1 MSRLQI
7 MMIEIGALLILSFII
22 RLVING
28 LGVEEGMFSRW
39 FPILAALLIVYSIR
53 FRIRKKIL
61 GSKNINNDN
70 EKQN

>member
-53 FRIRKKIL
+53 FRIRKKLL

>member
-53 FRIRKKIL
+53 FRIRKKLL
-61 GSKNINNDN
+61 GTKNINNDN

>member
-28 LGVEEGMFSRW
+28 LGVEEDMFSRW

-53 FRIRKKIL
+53 FRIRKKLL

>member
-1 MSRLQI
+1 
-7 MMIEIGALLILSFII
+7 MIEIGALLILSFII

>member
-53 FRIRKKIL
+53 FRIRKKLL
-61 GSKNINNDN
+61 GSKNKNNDN

>member
-61 GSKNINNDN
+61 GTKNINNDN

>member
-1 MSRLQI
+1 MNRLQI

-53 FRIRKKIL
+53 FRIRKKLL
-61 GSKNINNDN
+61 GTKNINNDN

>member
-53 FRIRKKIL
+53 FRIRKKLL

-70 EKQN
+70 EK

>member
-1 MSRLQI
+1 

-61 GSKNINNDN
+61 GNKNINNDN

>member
-61 GSKNINNDN
+61 GNKNINNDN

>member
-1 MSRLQI
+1 

-53 FRIRKKIL
+53 FRIRKKLL

>member
-1 MSRLQI
+1 
-7 MMIEIGALLILSFII
+7 MIEIGALLILSFII

-61 GSKNINNDN
+61 GTKNINNDN

>member
-28 LGVEEGMFSRW
+28 LGVEEDMFSRW

-53 FRIRKKIL
+53 FRIRKKLL
-61 GSKNINNDN
+61 GSKNKNNDN

>member
-70 EKQN
+70 EK

>member
-1 MSRLQI
+1 

-53 FRIRKKIL
+53 FRIRKKLL
-61 GSKNINNDN
+61 GTKNINNDN

>member
-61 GSKNINNDN
+61 STKNINNDN

>member
-1 MSRLQI
+1 

>member
-53 FRIRKKIL
+53 FRIRKKY
-61 GSKNINNDN
+61 
-70 EKQN
+70 

>member
-1 MSRLQI
+1 
-7 MMIEIGALLILSFII
+7 MIEIGALLILSFII
-22 RLVING
+22 RLVIYG

-53 FRIRKKIL
+53 FRIRKKLL

>member
-1 MSRLQI
+1 
-7 MMIEIGALLILSFII
+7 MIEIGALLILSFII

-61 GSKNINNDN
+61 GNKNINNDN